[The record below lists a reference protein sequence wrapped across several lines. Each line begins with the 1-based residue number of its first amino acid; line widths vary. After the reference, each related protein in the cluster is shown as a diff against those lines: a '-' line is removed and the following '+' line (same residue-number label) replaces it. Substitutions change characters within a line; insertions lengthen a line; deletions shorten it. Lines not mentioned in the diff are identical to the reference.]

1 MKGYNNMEINQNLK
15 ERRKLG
21 GKMNPFFKEYQEET
35 FLFFIILVIVAIS
48 PIFSP
53 EFFSS
58 YNLFNLL
65 RQISYTAIVSVGM
78 LFVILLG
85 GIDLS
90 VASIMQ
96 AVSLTSILLMQ
107 NQLSVWMVVLIGLLF
122 GALLGLLNGALITFG
137 KLQPFIVTLGTMV
150 IVEGFTLLTTQG
162 KGVSGDVSDGFL
174 VIGAGFLGPIP
185 IPVIIMI
192 LIYIAG
198 YLLLTKT
205 VFGREIY
212 SVGSN
217 RLSAFNSGIN
227 VSKIQLLVYS
237 FSGLLAAVGG
247 LLIASR
253 TGAYQP
259 GGATGMEMNA
269 IAAVVLGGASLAG
282 GKGTIGGTLLG
293 ALLSGLLFN
302 LLVFLNMNSYIQQFV
317 LGIIILAAVIFSA
330 SKRKK

>member
-1 MKGYNNMEINQNLK
+1 MEINESLK
-15 ERRKLG
+15 GRRKLE
-21 GKMNPFFKEYQEET
+21 GKIKPFFKEYQEET
-35 FLFFIILVIVAIS
+35 FLLLVILVIVAIS

-65 RQISYTAIVSVGM
+65 RQISYTAIVSVGI
-78 LFVILLG
+78 LLVILLG

-107 NQLSVWMVVLIGLLF
+107 NQLPVWIVVFIGLLL
-122 GALLGLLNGALITFG
+122 GALIGLLNGALITFG

-150 IVEGFTLLTTQG
+150 IIEGFTLISTQG
-162 KGVSGDVSDGFL
+162 KGVSGDVSDEFL
-174 VIGAGFLGPIP
+174 AIGAGFLGPVP
-185 IPVIIMI
+185 IPVVIMI
-192 LIYIAG
+192 LIYVVG

-227 VSKIQLLVYS
+227 VNKIQLLVYS
-237 FSGLLAAVGG
+237 LSGLLAAVAG

-282 GKGTIGGTLLG
+282 GKGTIGGTFLG
-293 ALLSGLLFN
+293 ALLAGLLFN
-302 LLVFLNMNSYIQQFV
+302 LLVFLNMNSYIQQFI
-317 LGIIILAAVIFSA
+317 LGVIILGAVIFSA
-330 SKRKK
+330 SKR

>member
-1 MKGYNNMEINQNLK
+1 M
-15 ERRKLG
+15 
-21 GKMNPFFKEYQEET
+21 
-35 FLFFIILVIVAIS
+35 
-48 PIFSP
+48 
-53 EFFSS
+53 
-58 YNLFNLL
+58 
-65 RQISYTAIVSVGM
+65 
-78 LFVILLG
+78 
-85 GIDLS
+85 
-90 VASIMQ
+90 
-96 AVSLTSILLMQ
+96 TSILLMQ

-122 GALLGLLNGALITFG
+122 GALLGLINGALITFG

-150 IVEGFTLLTTQG
+150 IIEGFTLVSTQG

-174 VIGAGFLGPIP
+174 AIGAGFLGPIP

-192 LIYIAG
+192 LIFIAG

-212 SVGSN
+212 AVGSN

-237 FSGLLAAVGG
+237 LSGLLAAVAG
-247 LLIASR
+247 LLVASR

-259 GGATGMEMNA
+259 GGATAMEMSA

-282 GKGTIGGTLLG
+282 GKGTIGGTFLG

-302 LLVFLNMNSYIQQFV
+302 LLVFLNMNSYIQQFI
-317 LGIIILAAVIFSA
+317 LGVIILAAVIFSA
-330 SKRKK
+330 SKR